1 MIILVGIAGN
11 STNQL
16 NQPYGIARDP
26 ISKTLYIADYG
37 NHRIMQYQW
46 GQLSG
51 MIVAGGHGPGTNRT
65 QLNYPV
71 AIHFDSSSN
80 SLLIVNYGAHNV
92 VRWVLGASQW
102 TLVAGSPNGTAGSSS
117 TLLSSPVDVTL
128 DPMKNVYVVDRDNNR
143 VQLFLADQ
151 LNGITIAGVT
161 GVNGS
166 NATLLNFPY
175 AVILDAKL
183 NLYVTDRYNHRVQ
196 KFLRY

>member
-1 MIILVGIAGN
+1 MIIFVGIAGN
-11 STNQL
+11 SSDQL

-51 MIVAGGHGPGTNRT
+51 TVVAGGHGPGTNRS
-65 QLNYPV
+65 QLNYPA
-71 AIHFDSSSN
+71 AIYFDSPSN
-80 SLLIVNYGAHNV
+80 SLFIVNYGANNV

-102 TLVAGSPNGTAGSSS
+102 TLVAGSSNGTAGSSS
-117 TLLSSPVDVTL
+117 TLLNAPIGITL
-128 DPMKNVYVVDRDNNR
+128 DPTKNVYIVDRDNSR
-143 VQLFLADQ
+143 VQLFLAGQ

-175 AVILDAKL
+175 AVVLDAEL